1 MTDPFLAEAPLEAL
15 ERDRTL
21 AHEAGDPNA
30 GLGWVAT
37 ADPDGNPSVRTLVL
51 RRVDDHW
58 ALFVNA
64 TSAKW
69 ADLATRPRCQV
80 AVWLATVQRQWRL
93 DARVRPLPRSLLEHH
108 WPHRPRVARVMDHVY
123 AERHPQGSPIEHPD
137 VLAAAHA
144 ELDARLPESEQPPAD
159 ALALA
164 LDIHHVECLQIAP
177 PPELHRRRS
186 WQRRD
191 PAGGIDAGEQWVAEE
206 RVP

>member
-1 MTDPFLAEAPLEAL
+1 MTDPLLSDAPLEAL
-15 ERDRTL
+15 ERDRVL
-21 AHEAGDPNA
+21 ARESGDPNA

-51 RRVDDHW
+51 RRVEDHW
-58 ALFVNA
+58 ALFING

-69 ADLATRPRCQV
+69 ADLTSRPRCQV
-80 AVWLATVQRQWRL
+80 AVWLSSVQRQWRL
-93 DARVRPLPRSLLEHH
+93 DARVQPLPRSLLELH

-123 AERHPQGSPIEHPD
+123 AEHHPQGSRIEHHD

-144 ELDARLPESEQPPAD
+144 ELDALLPDPEDPPPE

-164 LDIHHVECLQIAP
+164 LDIHRVECVQIARP
-177 PPELHRRRS
+177 PALHRRRS
-186 WQRRD
+186 WHRHD
-191 PAGGIDAGEQWVAEE
+191 PAGAEREHQWIGEE